1 MSGKKLSFKDMQAAI
16 AEQAAQQM
24 KAPLAEARFEDFQ
37 HANASINLRVEDVLF
52 FDHNPRTERNAKYNE
67 LKDSVEESGIQQA
80 MYVTKR
86 PGSSQWMMAK
96 GGNTRLA
103 ILQDLAKNG
112 KDTKKWVHHD
122 FLIKRYVNESDLL
135 AAHLIENIQRS
146 DMTFWDTAKGLMLM
160 RGEMEKEQA
169 ITFKS
174 SEFAEKLKLTGLT
187 FQEVTLSNYEFA
199 YEYLRGLGDHA
210 QKIGLNDVR
219 HQLRPQFNNLSSIS
233 SKAAEGDTEGFST
246 LYRVWVE
253 GYPVEHK
260 NYDCSSLVKHIHSNA
275 CRFLDVGEE
284 ELTLMVEGFKRNPKA
299 SFAELRTPPPPA
311 ASPDFIPPSDDNSDG
326 LDSENGSGN
335 ADGITTTDSVRDQGL
350 ANLTATLGGSGG
362 APFQAGEG
370 QGASSSTKGLKVAS
384 GLTPKAY
391 PPADPAG
398 DDGSDSDDT
407 QPPLGGMSN
416 LESALEQLQ
425 ASLHEFADTAGIS
438 GQLLPAP
445 GMPFGF
451 YMEMPKPGV
460 LGTSE
465 ELPLQAWWFLANLS
479 GQVESDI
486 DVTLNLADLDGN
498 LALPDT
504 GAGGFRQA
512 LADDAQWAL
521 AVEQRLGGEP
531 LIAASS
537 IFNIVTDAQHPL
549 CEPAMHLIAHIR
561 TLRLYQAE
569 AAGAAR

>member
-1 MSGKKLSFKDMQAAI
+1 MSKIKLDANALKTAI
-16 AEQAAQQM
+16 ASQAAQQM
-24 KAPLAEARFEDFQ
+24 KAPLAEARFDDFQ
-37 HANASINLRVEDVLF
+37 HATASINLEVADVLF
-52 FDHNPRTERNAKYNE
+52 FDHNPRSEKNAKYDE
-67 LKDSVEESGIQQA
+67 IKASIEDSGIQQA

-86 PGSSQWMMAK
+86 PGSNQWMMAK

-112 KDTKKWVHHD
+112 KEPKKWVRHD
-122 FLIKRYVNESDLL
+122 FLIKPYVKESELL

-160 RGEMEKEQA
+160 RGEMEKELVC
-169 ITFKS
+169 TFSPK
-174 SEFAEKLKLTGLT
+174 EFGEKLKTAGLF
-187 FQEVTLSNYEFA
+187 FQDRALSDYQFA
-199 YEYLRGLGDHA
+199 IEYFSGLGELS
-210 QKIGLNDVR
+210 QKLTLNDIR
-219 HQLRPQFNNLSSIS
+219 NQFRSQFSNLGAIAA
-233 SKAAEGDTEGFST
+233 KATEDDTTAFET
-246 LYRVWVE
+246 LYKFWVE
-253 GYPVEHK
+253 GYPAEHK
-260 NYDCSSLVKHIHSNA
+260 TYECSSLVKHIHSNA

-299 SFAELRTPPPPA
+299 TLEELRTPTPPPA
-311 ASPDFIPPSDDNSDG
+311 SSDFIPPSDDNTDGHDSDSG
-326 LDSENGSGN
+326 LGHTDGTSDSG
-335 ADGITTTDSVRDQGL
+335 RDQGL
-350 ANLTATLGGSGG
+350 ANLTATLGGSGN
-362 APFQAGEG
+362 APFQTSEA

-384 GLTPKAY
+384 GLTPKSY
-391 PPADPAG
+391 HPADPTGG
-398 DDGSDSDDT
+398 DDFGSDGT

-416 LESALEQLQ
+416 IESAQEQLQ

-451 YMEMPKPGV
+451 YMELPKPGV

-479 GQVESDI
+479 GQVDSDY
-486 DVTLNLADLDGN
+486 DATLNLADLEGN

-537 IFNIVTDAQHPL
+537 IFTIVTDAQHPL
-549 CEPAMHLIAHIR
+549 CEPAMQLIAHIR

>member
-1 MSGKKLSFKDMQAAI
+1 MSGKKLSFKDMQDAI
-16 AEQAAQQM
+16 ATQAAQQM
-24 KAPLAEARFEDFQ
+24 KAPLREARLEDAQ
-37 HANASINLRVEDVLF
+37 HANASINLRVDEVLTYEY
-52 FDHNPRTERNAKYNE
+52 NPRTNRNEKYDE
-67 LKDSVEESGIQQA
+67 IKASILATGLQQA
-80 MYVTKR
+80 VYVTKR
-86 PGSSQWMMAK
+86 PSSSQWMIAQ
-96 GGNTRLA
+96 GGNTRLL
-103 ILQDLAKNG
+103 ILQDLAITTGNP
-112 KDTKKWVHHD
+112 KWLHHD
-122 FLIKRYVNESDLL
+122 FLIRPYSKESDLL
-135 AAHLIENIQRS
+135 AAHLIENMQRS
-146 DMTFWDTAKGLMLM
+146 DMSFWDTAKGLMLM
-160 RGEMEKEQA
+160 RGEMEKELSTSLNSKQL
-169 ITFKS
+169 S
-174 SEFAEKLKLTGLT
+174 EKLKGSGLDIQETTLAYYSFAVDFYSSMGELT
-187 FQEVTLSNYEFA
+187 
-199 YEYLRGLGDHA
+199 
-210 QKIGLNDVR
+210 QKMSLNDMR
-219 HQLRPQFNNLSSIS
+219 HQIRPQFGSLSGIS
-233 SKAAEGDTEGFST
+233 AKAADGDTEGFST

-253 GYPVEHK
+253 GYPAEHK
-260 NYDCSSLVKHIHSNA
+260 TYECSSLIKHIHSNA

-299 SFAELRTPPPPA
+299 TFAELRTPTPPPA
-311 ASPDFIPPSDDNSDG
+311 SSDFIPPSDDNTGG
-326 LDSENGSGN
+326 LDSDNGSGHT
-335 ADGITTTDSVRDQGL
+335 DGTSDSGRDQGL
-350 ANLTATLGGSGG
+350 ANLTATLGGSGS
-362 APFQAGEG
+362 APFQTSDA

-384 GLTPKAY
+384 GLTPKSY
-391 PPADPAG
+391 PQADPADGG
-398 DDGSDSDDT
+398 DDFGSNGL

-416 LESALEQLQ
+416 LESAQEQLQ

-479 GQVESDI
+479 GQVEPDI
-486 DVTLNLADLDGN
+486 DATLNLADLEGN

-549 CEPAMHLIAHIR
+549 CEPAMQLIAHIR
-561 TLRLYQAE
+561 TLRLYQAD
-569 AAGAAR
+569 AAGATR

>member
-1 MSGKKLSFKDMQAAI
+1 MTKIKLDANALKTAI
-16 AEQAAQQM
+16 ASQAAQQM
-24 KAPLAEARFEDFQ
+24 KAPLAEARFDDFQ
-37 HANASINLRVEDVLF
+37 HATASINLEVADVLF
-52 FDHNPRTERNAKYNE
+52 FDHNPRTEKNAKYDE
-67 LKDSVEESGIQQA
+67 IKASIEDSGIQQA

-86 PGSSQWMMAK
+86 PGSNQWMMAK

-112 KDTKKWVHHD
+112 KEPKKWVRHD
-122 FLIKRYVNESDLL
+122 FLIKPYVKESELL

-160 RGEMEKEQA
+160 RGEMEKELVC
-169 ITFKS
+169 TFTSK
-174 SEFAEKLKLTGLT
+174 EFSEKLKAAGLF
-187 FQEVTLSNYEFA
+187 FQDRALSDYQFA
-199 YEYLRGLGDHA
+199 IEYISGLGELS
-210 QKIGLNDVR
+210 QKLTLNDIR
-219 HQLRPQFNNLSSIS
+219 NQLRSQFSNLGSIAA
-233 SKAAEGDTEGFST
+233 KATDGDTEGFGT

-299 SFAELRTPPPPA
+299 TFAELRVPNPPPA
-311 ASPDFIPPSDDNSDG
+311 LPDFMPPSADNIGG
-326 LDSENGSGN
+326 LDANLDEGN
-335 ADGITTTDSVRDQGL
+335 TDGMTGGGRDQGL

-362 APFQAGEG
+362 APFQTSEA

-384 GLTPKAY
+384 GLTPKTY
-391 PPADPAG
+391 PTADLADGG
-398 DDGSDSDDT
+398 DDFGSDGA
-407 QPPLGGMSN
+407 QLPLGGMSN
-416 LESALEQLQ
+416 LESAQEQLQ
-425 ASLHEFADTAGIS
+425 ASLHEFAGTAGIS

-479 GQVESDI
+479 GQVEPDI
-486 DVTLNLADLDGN
+486 DATLNLADLEGN

-504 GAGGFRQA
+504 GAGGFKQA
-512 LADDAQWAL
+512 LADDTQWAL

-549 CEPAMHLIAHIR
+549 CEPAMQLIAHIR